1 MKTSK
6 AERIYRVVMLIII
19 TALISSII
27 TAVVVNE
34 RITSSSSIK
43 NIAEGDGTTGIETTL
58 AAIRTIL
65 EEEYIG
71 ELDDERMLEMAVKG
85 YVAGVGDE
93 YTAYYTPEEMNQEY
107 DTAMGNYVGIGIY
120 MIVNYEEGTITIVE
134 AMENSPALEAGL
146 QENDLIT
153 KVDGEEVTVDN
164 VSEISDKIKGE
175 EGTSVKLEIKRGEE
189 EFEVEIERRRIE
201 VSHIESRMLDG
212 NIAYIQVLD
221 FDGGVAKEFKEN
233 YEQLKSEGATSL
245 IIDIRS
251 NGGGVV
257 DEAIDMLEMI
267 CDNSSTLLIETD
279 KDGKETTSKREETH
293 YILVESDSI
302 IGHYKYN
309 YETKT
314 VENGDTKTTGKVFTN
329 EELIG
334 EKYERLRKYLKEKL
348 RISED
353 DLDTD
358 IQVIIQ
364 ASNGYYEGEEST
376 AWLQGNSSNAT
387 IISDGSGLVPKRN
400 VHLANTRLHK
410 YHFTFWYENSSNN
423 WCI

>member
-201 VSHIESRMLDG
+201 VSHIESRRLDG
-212 NIAYIQVLD
+212 NISYIQVLD

-279 KDGKETTSKREETH
+279 KDGKETIIKSEAEP
-293 YILVESDSI
+293 IIDIPIVVLV
-302 IGHYKYN
+302 
-309 YETKT
+309 
-314 VENGDTKTTGKVFTN
+314 NGSSASASEIFAGA
-329 EELIG
+329 
-334 EKYERLRKYLKEKL
+334 LKDHNK
-348 RISED
+348 
-353 DLDTD
+353 
-358 IQVIIQ
+358 
-364 ASNGYYEGEEST
+364 
-376 AWLQGNSSNAT
+376 AT
-387 IISDGSGLVPKRN
+387 IIGTQTYGKGVIQTLMRLSDGSGLKTTTEEYCTPNRN
-400 VHLANTRLHK
+400 KINKVGIEPNIVVELPADIEELTD
-410 YHFTFWYENSSNN
+410 ENDTQLQRA
-423 WCI
+423 IEELKK